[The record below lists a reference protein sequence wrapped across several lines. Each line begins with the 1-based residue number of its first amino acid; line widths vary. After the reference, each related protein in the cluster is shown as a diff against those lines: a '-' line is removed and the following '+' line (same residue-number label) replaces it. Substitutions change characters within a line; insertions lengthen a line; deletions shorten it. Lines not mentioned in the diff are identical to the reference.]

1 MTYSNPEGYE
11 LFMGRWSTRLAPL
24 FLNFVGIDGAQRIL
38 DIGCGTG
45 VLTRAVLVAGK
56 TSNVTGVDP
65 AESFVSYAR
74 QTVTDPRAE
83 FRVASVE
90 WLPFPDRTFDAT
102 VGLLVLQEFEEPV
115 CAAAEMAR
123 VTRASGKVAACQWD
137 FREGMPMTT
146 IFWEAASALA
156 PDKASDY
163 LAGANPT
170 RDAGLDNLATC
181 WTKAGL
187 ADVRAAHLVLTLKF
201 RSFDD
206 FWRPFNTGATPLT
219 VFATDLNRASNGELE
234 RILRKKLYD
243 VRPDGSFDLAARA
256 LAVCGTA
263 VCR

>member
-1 MTYSNPEGYE
+1 MTYSNPERYE

-24 FLNFVGIDGAQRIL
+24 FLNFVGINGAQRIL

-45 VLTRAVLVAGK
+45 VLTRAVLAAGE

-74 QTVTDPRAE
+74 QTVSDPRTE

-102 VGLLVLQEFEEPV
+102 LGLLVLQEFEQPV
-115 CAAAEMAR
+115 RATAEMAR
-123 VTRASGKVAACQWD
+123 VTRPEGKVAACQWD
-137 FREGMPMTT
+137 FRNGMPMTT
-146 IFWEAASALA
+146 ILWEAATALA
-156 PDKASDY
+156 PDKVSEY
-163 LAGANPT
+163 MAGANPT
-170 RDAGLDNLATC
+170 RDACLDDLAKC
-181 WTKAGL
+181 WIDAGL
-187 ADVRAAHLVLTLKF
+187 ADVRTAHLQLTMKF

-206 FWRPFNTGATPLT
+206 FWRPFVGGATPLT
-219 VFATDLNRASNGELE
+219 VFAAELNLAMDGELE
-234 RILRKKLYD
+234 RMLRKKLHD
-243 VRPDGSFDLAARA
+243 GSDGSFDLAAQA